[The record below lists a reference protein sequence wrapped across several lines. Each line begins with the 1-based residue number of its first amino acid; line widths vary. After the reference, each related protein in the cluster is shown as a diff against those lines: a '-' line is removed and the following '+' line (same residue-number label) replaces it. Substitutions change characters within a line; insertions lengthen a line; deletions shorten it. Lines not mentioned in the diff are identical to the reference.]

1 MFGAAMCIEVAFA
14 LDGPILLT
22 QNLTEVE
29 SRMESKFAGTGFRQ
43 KNHREQSSLPLPS
56 CNAVVSCDSTWQ
68 RFSLTFIVV
77 QRACFYNIHSTS
89 FYTILH
95 HSTSFYIILHHS
107 TSFYIILHRSTSFYI
122 ILHHSTSTESTE
134 STLCVHFCLE
144 DILVAALDV
153 SLERSDAVSK
163 MDRNRLLHKFL
174 EEAGV
179 EVAAVPLNRQFAPR
193 HTLIFFSLRS
203 PR

>member
-1 MFGAAMCIEVAFA
+1 M
-14 LDGPILLT
+14 
-22 QNLTEVE
+22 
-29 SRMESKFAGTGFRQ
+29 
-43 KNHREQSSLPLPS
+43 
-56 CNAVVSCDSTWQ
+56 
-68 RFSLTFIVV
+68 

-89 FYTILH
+89 FYIILHHSTSFYIILHHSTSFYIILHHSTSFYIILH

-122 ILHHSTSTESTE
+122 ILHHSTSFYIILHHSTSTESTESTE

-193 HTLIFFSLRS
+193 HTLIFFLIKV
-203 PR
+203 PKIVKNHTNIL